1 MSVGFMQT
9 AEDGKSTKDRGARDS
24 PFLPF
29 CLIIELDL
37 DPLLIFS
44 CSWIGIYIT
53 GSPGSQDFE
62 LGLNYTMGF
71 PWFSLIGNPIVF
83 FFFFESKVS
92 L

>member
-1 MSVGFMQT
+1 MTEGQET
-9 AEDGKSTKDRGARDS
+9 H
-24 PFLPF
+24 PFFPF
-29 CLIIELDL
+29 CLTIEL

-71 PWFSLIGNPIVF
+71 PGSSLIAQLVKNLPTMQ
-83 FFFFESKVS
+83 
-92 L
+92 